1 MIFFRVPLLVQLL
14 FNRRVWKGKDKN
26 AVYLTFDD
34 GPDEETTPW
43 VLELLKKEQIKA
55 TFFCIG
61 KNILAHPKIFQD
73 ILADGHSIGNH
84 TFTHEKGVDTSTPSY
99 LASIS
104 KTDRL
109 HHSLLFRPPYGRTN
123 AKQVRNIIGLG
134 KKIIMWTWNAQDY
147 KKSMIPETI
156 IANANR
162 IKGMDILLFHK
173 SIKSKENMMKSLPSV
188 IDIVKQKKLK
198 FQPLSY
204 NDKI

>member
-1 MIFFRVPLLVQLL
+1 
-14 FNRRVWKGKDKN
+14 
-26 AVYLTFDD
+26 
-34 GPDEETTPW
+34 
-43 VLELLKKEQIKA
+43 
-55 TFFCIG
+55 
-61 KNILAHPKIFQD
+61 
-73 ILADGHSIGNH
+73 
-84 TFTHEKGVDTSTPSY
+84 

-147 KKSMIPETI
+147 KKNMIPETI

-162 IKGMDILLFHK
+162 IKGMDILLFHN